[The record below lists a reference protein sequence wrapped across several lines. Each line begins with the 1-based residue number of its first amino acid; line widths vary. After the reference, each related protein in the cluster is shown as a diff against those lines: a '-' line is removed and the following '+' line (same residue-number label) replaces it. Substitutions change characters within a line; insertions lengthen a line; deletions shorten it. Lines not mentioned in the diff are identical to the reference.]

1 LILFLFTFCSYG
13 QEIVEKKIHS
23 NLDEIVI
30 EFDLIDN
37 IRLFNNK
44 ADSDIIV
51 RAEGSSQIPNY
62 QLKEQNGHV
71 LLKDYKPFDPNEDP
85 DADKVCS
92 IEPNYTSYQIYI
104 PKNRT
109 LYISFIEGNFY
120 AEAFEGELNLKVE
133 DGIIKLNNILDDT
146 NIHLNSGSVTINEV
160 NHARIEA
167 ETNLGAL
174 ITDLVDPLTNKDRQ
188 KLFQSEGEASSS
200 LIIKTIM
207 ANIYLYGSKG

>member
-62 QLKEQNGHV
+62 QLKKQNGHV